1 MGPPETLEWFD
12 AIFHRAA
19 QRERAAGATGRGAA
33 ERRLLFYAAIHAAL
47 ITATDRMVR
56 LRVTATATTAATP
69 SASTPAS
76 AATPPQAADATDPAF
91 PTSSATT

>member
-19 QRERAAGATGRGAA
+19 QRERAAGATGRCAA

-56 LRVTATATTAATP
+56 LRVTATATTTATP
-69 SASTPAS
+69 PTSTPA
-76 AATPPQAADATDPAF
+76 AVATPPQAADATDPGSC
-91 PTSSATT
+91 TLSATT